1 MLYFSTN
8 LTEEEIKVLID
19 QHKKTISKLE
29 NQRTLII
36 SLVLLTAISIFLI
49 NLIGN
54 LLLTIF
60 SFVVCVLFL
69 LFLIAIYP
77 RQSITDHLEDEIEE
91 LNKLFAIRVENRL
104 KQEEIDERTIYDVVL
119 KVKGISYRQEAFSD
133 LCQELI
139 RESDDTPYL
148 GYTSKEIKEELI
160 FEDRFYKYSPFEITD
175 VEFIPEFDNEFDPN
189 AVKIVVRGYHLGY
202 VTKSKNRKVLRL
214 TTDSNNEV
222 IKNAEIYG
230 GDYKDINPD
239 NGRLRTVKDSFKIRI
254 KLKVLKKSP
263 HSPSP
268 NFECKGAK
276 KSI

>member
-8 LTEEEIKVLID
+8 LTEEEIKAQIE

-29 NQRTLII
+29 NQRALII
-36 SLVLLTAISIFLI
+36 SLVLLTAVAVFLI
-49 NLIGN
+49 NFIGN

-60 SFVVCVLFL
+60 SFIVCVLVL

-77 RQSITDHLEDEIEE
+77 RQSITDQIENEIEK
-91 LNKLFAIRVENRL
+91 LNNLFTIRVENRL

-119 KVKGISYRQEAFSD
+119 KVKGISYRQEAFSE

-139 RESDDTPYL
+139 RESDDPPYL

-160 FEDRFYKYSPFEITD
+160 FEDRFYKYLPFKISD
-175 VEFIPEFDNEFDPN
+175 VELNPEFDNEFDPN

-214 TTDSNNEV
+214 TTDSNNEI
-222 IKNAEIYG
+222 IKSAEIYG
-230 GDYKDINPD
+230 GDYKDIDPD
-239 NGRLRTVKDSFKIRI
+239 SGRLRTVKNSFKIRI
-254 KLKVLKKSP
+254 KLKVLKK
-263 HSPSP
+263 
-268 NFECKGAK
+268 
-276 KSI
+276 

>member
-8 LTEEEIKVLID
+8 LTEEEIKAQID

-29 NQRTLII
+29 NQRILII
-36 SLVLLTAISIFLI
+36 SLVLLTIFSIFLI

-60 SFVVCVLFL
+60 SFIICVLVL
-69 LFLIAIYP
+69 LSLIASYP

-91 LNKLFAIRVENRL
+91 LINLFAVQVENRL

-119 KVKGISYRQEAFSD
+119 KVKGIPYRQEAFSE
-133 LCQELI
+133 LCQKLI

-160 FEDRFYKYSPFEITD
+160 FEDRFYKYLPFKIPD
-175 VEFIPEFDNEFDPN
+175 VEFIPEFDNKFDPN
-189 AVKIVVRGYHLGY
+189 AVKIVVQGYHLGY

-222 IKNAEIYG
+222 IKYAEIYG

-239 NGRLRTVKDSFKIRI
+239 SGRLRTVKDSFKIRI
-254 KLKVLKKSP
+254 KLKVLKK
-263 HSPSP
+263 
-268 NFECKGAK
+268 
-276 KSI
+276 

>member
-19 QHKKTISKLE
+19 ERRKTINKLE
-29 NQRTLII
+29 NQRSLIAF
-36 SLVLLTAISIFLI
+36 LVLLTLISVFLLGI
-49 NLIGN
+49 VGN
-54 LLLTIF
+54 ILLTIF
-60 SFVVCVLFL
+60 SFIIGSLVL
-69 LFLIAIYP
+69 LFLIGIFP
-77 RQSITDHLEDEIEE
+77 RQSNTDHLEDEIEE
-91 LNKLFAIRVENRL
+91 LNKLLSIRVENRL
-104 KQEEIDERTIYDVVL
+104 KQEEIDKRTIYDVIL

-160 FEDRFYKYSPFEITD
+160 FEGRFYKYLPFEIPD
-175 VEFIPEFDNEFDPN
+175 VEFIPEFDNKFDPN

-239 NGRLRTVKDSFKIRI
+239 SGRLRTVTDSFKIRI
-254 KLKVLKKSP
+254 KLKVLKK
-263 HSPSP
+263 
-268 NFECKGAK
+268 
-276 KSI
+276 

>member
-19 QHKKTISKLE
+19 ERRKTINKLE
-29 NQRTLII
+29 NQRSLIAF
-36 SLVLLTAISIFLI
+36 LVLLTLISVFLLGI
-49 NLIGN
+49 VGN
-54 LLLTIF
+54 ILLTIF
-60 SFVVCVLFL
+60 SFIIGSLVL
-69 LFLIAIYP
+69 LFLIGVFP
-77 RQSITDHLEDEIEE
+77 RQSNTDHLEDEIEE
-91 LNKLFAIRVENRL
+91 LNKLLSIRVENRL
-104 KQEEIDERTIYDVVL
+104 KQEEIDKRTIYDVIL

-139 RESDDTPYL
+139 RESDDIPYL

-160 FEDRFYKYSPFEITD
+160 FEERFYKYVPFEIPD
-175 VEFIPEFDNEFDPN
+175 VEFIPESDNEFDPN
-189 AVKIVVRGYHLGY
+189 AVKILVRGYHLGY

-230 GDYKDINPD
+230 GEYKDINPD

-254 KLKVLKKSP
+254 KLKVLKK
-263 HSPSP
+263 
-268 NFECKGAK
+268 
-276 KSI
+276 

>member
-19 QHKKTISKLE
+19 ERRKIISKLE
-29 NQRTLII
+29 NQRSLIAF
-36 SLVLLTAISIFLI
+36 LVLLTLISVFLLGI
-49 NLIGN
+49 VGN
-54 LLLTIF
+54 ILLTIF
-60 SFVVCVLFL
+60 SFIIGSLVL
-69 LFLIAIYP
+69 LFLIGIFP
-77 RQSITDHLEDEIEE
+77 RQSNTDQLEYEIEE
-91 LNKLFAIRVENRL
+91 LNKLLVIQIEDRIK
-104 KQEEIDERTIYDVVL
+104 KQEIDERTIYDVVL

-139 RESDDTPYL
+139 RETDDTPYL

-160 FEDRFYKYSPFEITD
+160 FGGRFYKYLPFKIPD

-254 KLKVLKKSP
+254 KLKVLKK
-263 HSPSP
+263 
-268 NFECKGAK
+268 
-276 KSI
+276 

>member
-8 LTEEEIKVLID
+8 LTEDEIKAQID

-139 RESDDTPYL
+139 RESDDIPYL

-160 FEDRFYKYSPFEITD
+160 FGGRFYKYLTFEIPD

-202 VTKSKNRKVLRL
+202 VTKSKNRKVLKL

-222 IKNAEIYG
+222 TKNAEIYG

-239 NGRLRTVKDSFKIRI
+239 SGRLRTVKDSFKIRI

-263 HSPSP
+263 E
-268 NFECKGAK
+268 NFKR
-276 KSI
+276 

>member
-19 QHKKTISKLE
+19 ERRKIISKLE
-29 NQRTLII
+29 NQRSLIAF
-36 SLVLLTAISIFLI
+36 LVLLTLISVFLLGI
-49 NLIGN
+49 VGN
-54 LLLTIF
+54 ILLTIF
-60 SFVVCVLFL
+60 SFIIGSLVL
-69 LFLIAIYP
+69 LFLIGIFP
-77 RQSITDHLEDEIEE
+77 RQSNTDQLEYEIEE
-91 LNKLFAIRVENRL
+91 LNKLLVIQIEDRIK
-104 KQEEIDERTIYDVVL
+104 KQEIDERTIYDVVL
-119 KVKGISYRQEAFSD
+119 KVKGISYHQEAFSD

-139 RESDDTPYL
+139 RETDDTPYL

-160 FEDRFYKYSPFEITD
+160 FGGRFYKYLPFEIPD
-175 VEFIPEFDNEFDPN
+175 VEFIPESDNEFDPN

-222 IKNAEIYG
+222 IKNDEIYG

-254 KLKVLKKSP
+254 KLKVLKK
-263 HSPSP
+263 
-268 NFECKGAK
+268 
-276 KSI
+276 